1 MEADAA
7 RLLRAG
13 RAQPDAAE
21 RADLRP
27 VGVADLGPRDRAP
40 RPRDDDRSVV
50 EAAAGAV
57 HDPVQLRRRRRR
69 AAAVDRGRARRRVP
83 RLRDG
88 VPARRP
94 AGRTDRRPDR
104 GVLAVPRRRVHPQLR
119 ARQLRGDP
127 RRALPVGDR
136 APSRRPPPRR
146 VPARDRRRAAA
157 PRGVAV
163 HRALRPLPDPASTG
177 GSRPSC
183 SCSAA
188 GSRW

>member
-7 RLLRAG
+7 RLLRARRRLA
-13 RAQPDAAE
+13 RASE
-21 RADLRP
+21 RPHLRP
-27 VGVADLGPRDRAP
+27 LGVADLGPRDRP
-40 RPRDDDRSVV
+40 LRPRDHDRPLV

-69 AAAVDRGRARRRVP
+69 AAAVDRGRPRRRHP

-88 VPARRP
+88 VPARRSP
-94 AGRTDRRPDR
+94 GRADRRRDR

-127 RRALPVGDR
+127 GRAVPVGDR
-136 APSRRPPPRR
+136 APPRRPPPRR
-146 VPARDRRRAAA
+146 VPARRRRRPAA

-163 HRALRPLPDPASTG
+163 HRALRALSDPDRPAREDG
-177 GSRPSC
+177 R
-183 SCSAA
+183 ARA
-188 GSRW
+188 RERARRW